1 MKDFPRLT
9 DEDFDEQ
16 RLVNHSGQSVIIFS
30 ADWCPY
36 CVSFFNNWRE
46 YGRVSSVMIADLT
59 SIDSGLWKG
68 FDLNIVPSMA
78 IFKDGI
84 IQKRWDGILGR
95 GLSIDQ
101 IEDVNSYFSKS

>member
-1 MKDFPRLT
+1 MKDLPRLT

-16 RLVNHSGQSVIIFS
+16 RLENHLGQSVIIFS

-46 YGRVSSVMIADLT
+46 YSRVSSAMIADLT
-59 SIDSGLWKG
+59 SIDSRLWEG
-68 FDLNIVPSMA
+68 FDLNVVPSMA

-84 IQKRWDGILGR
+84 LQKRWDGILGR

-101 IEDVNSYFSKS
+101 IEDVNSYFSES

>member
-1 MKDFPRLT
+1 MKDLPRLT

-16 RLVNHSGQSVIIFS
+16 RLENHSGQSVIIFS

-46 YGRVSSVMIADLT
+46 YSRISSVMIADLT
-59 SIDSGLWKG
+59 SIDSKLWKV
-68 FDLNIVPSMA
+68 FDINVVPSMA

-84 IQKRWDGILGR
+84 LQKRWDGIRGR
-95 GLSIDQ
+95 GLGIDQ
-101 IEDVNSYFSKS
+101 IKDVNSYFSES

>member
-1 MKDFPRLT
+1 MKDLPRLT
-9 DEDFDEQ
+9 DEDFDVQ
-16 RLVNHSGQSVIIFS
+16 RLVDHSGQSVIIFS

-46 YGRVSSVMIADLT
+46 YNRVSSVMIADLT
-59 SIDSGLWKG
+59 SIDSRLWES
-68 FDLNIVPSMA
+68 FDLNVVPSMA

-84 IQKRWDGILGR
+84 LQKRWDGILGR

-101 IEDVNSYFSKS
+101 IEDVNSYLSKP